1 MPDVVIEMAAPPES
15 SDIPSDV
22 VVFHPIVNEN
32 DEAYA
37 TSCCGPAPTLAR
49 KIARIRFAIAALVI
63 VITSMYHGPPSGQ
76 PMTSR
81 NSYNVSI
88 LADNLLHVA
97 VVFCVCRGAF
107 GEKKRTLLAYCL
119 LEALFILLVIFK
131 FGVAYIDEKTGRMVY
146 LALFLS
152 APFFV
157 YTYFYKIFIHYYFFL
172 RDRERKTAPP
182 PPPKGVVDEDS
193 VSSIGDADFTMPN
206 GVKKRN
212 P

>member
-1 MPDVVIEMAAPPES
+1 
-15 SDIPSDV
+15 
-22 VVFHPIVNEN
+22 
-32 DEAYA
+32 
-37 TSCCGPAPTLAR
+37 
-49 KIARIRFAIAALVI
+49 
-63 VITSMYHGPPSGQ
+63 
-76 PMTSR
+76 
-81 NSYNVSI
+81 
-88 LADNLLHVA
+88 
-97 VVFCVCRGAF
+97 
-107 GEKKRTLLAYCL
+107 
-119 LEALFILLVIFK
+119 
-131 FGVAYIDEKTGRMVY
+131 MVY

-157 YTYFYKIFIHYYFFL
+157 YTYFYKVSRIVFHIFLKENLQIFIHYYFFL